1 LNNDNKDDTDDASS
15 PQLPVL
21 EPLGVGI
28 RRDFSRRWPHY
39 FSSDLRDGLNAQTLA
54 ATLFLLFACLAPAV
68 GFGSLLQ
75 VATVG
80 EMGVLE
86 MCASTALSGCVYAV
100 AAPQPLQLIG
110 PMGPVLA
117 YQMALFQLSRRWQL
131 PFLAFNAAVG
141 LWTAA
146 FLLVCSL
153 TSASHLVRRLT
164 RFTDEIFSVVVST
177 IFILGAVTDVMR
189 PFTAVS
195 NSIGNTTPATALLT
209 LTCASLTFG
218 LPLLLRQLPRTRYFT
233 RGVRQQL
240 ANFAPALGVVA
251 GSLAARV
258 ARLQWQVAL
267 PALQLPQQFAPT
279 RPRPWLLLSS
289 LGEQLPVWARWA
301 AALPA
306 LFAAVLLFLDQNITA
321 RIVNQPQWKQV
332 KGRSSGDGGS
342 LTDGMH
348 GDMLVISLLTAVT
361 SVLGL
366 PWMVGATTRT
376 AAHVRSL
383 TLRDDTTG
391 EITGCL
397 EQRLSGFAIHALIG
411 MAVVWTA
418 PRRLLQQVPLAALS
432 GVFLFLGF
440 TSLQGLQL
448 WDRIRGLFQERADNQ
463 PWAKLPRRLVTGFTV
478 AQMACVAAMIRISQ
492 SKFGVISP
500 LVVAVLPLVRW
511 TLLKTGLIDRDAM
524 EVLDGK

>member
-1 LNNDNKDDTDDASS
+1 
-15 PQLPVL
+15 
-21 EPLGVGI
+21 
-28 RRDFSRRWPHY
+28 
-39 FSSDLRDGLNAQTLA
+39 
-54 ATLFLLFACLAPAV
+54 
-68 GFGSLLQ
+68 
-75 VATVG
+75 
-80 EMGVLE
+80 MGVLE
-86 MCASTALSGCVYAV
+86 MGASTALCGCVYAV

-117 YQMALFQLSRRWQL
+117 YQMALYRLSRRWRL

-146 FLLVCSL
+146 FLLLCSL

-177 IFILGAVTDVMR
+177 IFIVGAVTDVAR
-189 PFTAVS
+189 PFAAATVS
-195 NSIGNTTPATALLT
+195 NSISSTPATALLT

-218 LPLLLRQLPRTRYFT
+218 LPLLLRQLPRTRYFNKT
-233 RGVRQQL
+233 FRQQL

-251 GSLAARV
+251 GSLAARA
-258 ARLQWQVAL
+258 ARVHWQVAL
-267 PALQLPQQFAPT
+267 PALQLPPQFAPT
-279 RPRPWLLLSS
+279 LPGGRPWLLLSS
-289 LGEQLPVWARWA
+289 LTEQLPVWARWA

-306 LFAAVLLFLDQNITA
+306 LFATVLLFLDQNITA
-321 RIVNQPQWKQV
+321 RIVNQPQFKQV
-332 KGRSSGDGGS
+332 KGRSGGGGDGGS

-397 EQRLSGFAIHALIG
+397 EQRLSGLAIHALIG

-448 WDRIRGLFQERADNQ
+448 WDRIRGLFQERDEDNQ
-463 PWAKLPRRLVTGFTV
+463 PPWAKLPRRLVTGFTL

-511 TLLKTGLIDRDAM
+511 TLLQTGLIGREAM